1 MSYFYYTSSSKLI
14 YTMNNFCYALLW
26 HQFFVQVSN
35 LILIR
40 FFLRFYLTDIKLL
53 KHMPQHETLCYAI
66 GRMRFY
72 IPGRKQPLEAS
83 KSFIWIS
90 AGCCC
95 FEMIRSKKI
104 FCIFNGY
111 YVKWHKPRYQ
121 SSAFIVMEE
130 FNVALQI
137 YAFNLLDW

>member
-1 MSYFYYTSSSKLI
+1 
-14 YTMNNFCYALLW
+14 
-26 HQFFVQVSN
+26 
-35 LILIR
+35 
-40 FFLRFYLTDIKLL
+40 
-53 KHMPQHETLCYAI
+53 MPQHETLCYAL

-104 FCIFNGY
+104 F
-111 YVKWHKPRYQ
+111 
-121 SSAFIVMEE
+121 AFSTDITL
-130 FNVALQI
+130 NDTNRDT
-137 YAFNLLDW
+137 NLRLLL